1 MHQTCLL
8 SGVSMELEDL
18 TGRDQQAGG
27 GRSAGLTG
35 TWASK
40 GSFDLAWV
48 ERECGAAGGG
58 RRAWA

>member
-27 GRSAGLTG
+27 GAEEARG
-35 TWASK
+35 
-40 GSFDLAWV
+40 
-48 ERECGAAGGG
+48 
-58 RRAWA
+58 